1 MDLQIKNKV
10 ALITGASTGIGF
22 AIAEQLAF
30 DQAKVFMIARN
41 NDRLQDAITRIRD
54 KTNAAVAGIAA
65 DISISEDSSR
75 IVEEAV
81 RCFGTVNI
89 LVNNAGRAQAG
100 ALLQTSEED
109 WKSMT
114 EVKLYGMVNCCRSV
128 VPLMQKNG
136 GGRIVNIS
144 SVGGIFPNPTLMI
157 SHALSAAINN
167 FTKSLA
173 LEHAKDGIL
182 VNAIGVGAVTTD
194 NWQSNMIPKV
204 RENRPEWS
212 NLSNEELIGKLG
224 AEKTPIGRFGT
235 PEEIAA
241 LTAFLVSERNG
252 FVTGATIEASGGAD
266 RFI

>member
-22 AIAEQLAF
+22 AIAEQLAR
-30 DQAKVFMIARN
+30 DHAKIFMIARN
-41 NDRLQDAITRIRD
+41 NDRLQGAITRIRE
-54 KTNAAVAGIAA
+54 KTGAHIEGMSA
-65 DISISEDSSR
+65 DISNPEDPGR
-75 IVEEAV
+75 VVEEVV
-81 RCFGTVNI
+81 RRLGSVDI

-100 ALLQTSEED
+100 GLLQTTEED

-114 EVKLYGMVNCCRSV
+114 EVKLYGMVACCRAA
-128 VPLMQKNG
+128 VPLMQKSG
-136 GGRIVNIS
+136 WGRIVNIS
-144 SVGGIFPNPTLMI
+144 SVGGVYPNPTLMI

-173 LEHAKDGIL
+173 LEVATDGIL
-182 VNAIGVGAVTTD
+182 VNAVGVGAVTTE

-212 NLSNEELIGKLG
+212 NLSNQELIKNLG

-241 LTAFLVSERNG
+241 LTAFLVSGRNS